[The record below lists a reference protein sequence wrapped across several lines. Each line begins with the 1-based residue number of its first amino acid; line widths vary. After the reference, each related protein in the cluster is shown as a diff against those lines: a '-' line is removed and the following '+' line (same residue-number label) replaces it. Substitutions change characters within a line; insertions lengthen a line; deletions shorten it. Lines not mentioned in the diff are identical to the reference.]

1 MKAREKNRSSRQKR
15 EGQTKWADLLDV
27 KIDPRLS
34 VSIARQ
40 IYQQLQEAI
49 ISTTLPAG
57 SRLPSTR
64 KFSERI
70 RVSRTSVVAAYSEL
84 LAEGYIEGRRGSGTF
99 IAAQL
104 PSLARSRSN
113 FVMIDEGAAG
123 RRLSELGARY
133 RGMAGDAAA
142 LSDQPFS
149 AGRCSIDLPTI
160 EAWRQISARHARS
173 IPTDVLGYGD
183 PFGRE
188 SFREVIAE
196 YLRAFRSVNC
206 TAGQIIVTSGAQQ
219 AIDLSLRVLLN
230 PGEPV
235 WVENPGY
242 PALQNALRAANSIM
256 IPVPVDERGIVV
268 DVGLEKEPRPRAI
281 FVTPSHQYPTGA
293 VMAIERR
300 RELLQAAAKADA
312 WILEDDY
319 DSEFRYAG
327 HPLPSLQGLDRSSR
341 VIYIGTLSKVLF
353 PGLRTGFAVIP
364 LDLVDAYR
372 GARYLSDR
380 GPPIAHQGVLEEFMR
395 EGFFTSHI
403 RRMRQHY
410 RTVLETVIADL
421 RAALGSLAVIKMPE
435 CGMRFVAYLAD
446 GLDDVAVARAAARRG
461 VVVRPISPLY
471 LDGIGQAGIDIGF
484 TGFNPRLMQI
494 AAVRL
499 GEAVRE
505 VAAGLQGIPIEAR
518 RPRP

>member
-1 MKAREKNRSSRQKR
+1 MNARERTRSSRQKR
-15 EGQTKWADLLDV
+15 KGQTGWADLFDV
-27 KIDPRLS
+27 KIDPYLS

-40 IYQQLQEAI
+40 IYRQLQEAI

-64 KFSERI
+64 KLSEQI
-70 RVSRTSVVAAYSEL
+70 GVSRTSVVAAYNEL
-84 LAEGYIEGRRGSGTF
+84 LAEGYIEGRKGSGTY
-99 IAAQL
+99 IAARL
-104 PSLARSRSN
+104 PGLARSRSR
-113 FVMIDEGAAG
+113 FVAIDESPTG
-123 RRLSELGARY
+123 RRLSELGDRY
-133 RGMAGDAAA
+133 RGVAVDAAA
-142 LSDQPFS
+142 LSDKPFS
-149 AGRCSIDLPTI
+149 AGRCSVDLPTI

-173 IPTDVLGYGD
+173 ISSDVLGYDD
-183 PFGRE
+183 PFGRQ

-206 TAGQIIVTSGAQQ
+206 TAEQIMVTSGAQQ

-235 WVENPGY
+235 WIENPAY
-242 PALQNALRAANSIM
+242 PAVQNALRAANNIM
-256 IPVPVDERGIVV
+256 IPVPVDDKGIVV

-293 VMAIERR
+293 VMTIGRR

-319 DSEFRYAG
+319 DSEFRYTG
-327 HPLPSLQGLDRSSR
+327 HPLPSLQGLDRSNR

-353 PGLRTGFAVIP
+353 PGLRTVFAVIP

-410 RTVLETVIADL
+410 RTMLDTVVADL
-421 RAALGSLAVIKMPE
+421 REALGNFATIETPE
-435 CGMRFVAYLAD
+435 CGMRFVIHLAD
-446 GLDDVAVARAAARRG
+446 GLDDVAVSRAAARRG

-471 LDGIGQAGIDIGF
+471 LDGMGRSGIDLGF
-484 TGFNPRLMQI
+484 TGFSARLMQI

-505 VAAGLQGIPIEAR
+505 VAAGRPAGPTGAR